1 MGPLHR
7 TPKKREREREREREG
22 ERERERRRRRRK
34 IKNNQIVFSSC
45 LGMQAEAFFWA
56 ADGRAVYKQGR
67 VDPRAKV
74 NAAPGQYWT
83 D

>member
-1 MGPLHR
+1 MGPLIP
-7 TPKKREREREREREG
+7 TPKKKKEKKRERE
-22 ERERERRRRRRK
+22 RRRRRK
-34 IKNNQIVFSSC
+34 IKNNQIVFSMSC